1 MSNRDEFISLITEF
15 KTVSPSISE
24 EQRKGLLRR
33 AVQQFDIDVDEAV
46 EILNASGLIIGES
59 IDYFQVLGLSRSEI
73 ENLSESEISDQV
85 IAAHKR
91 LYSAS
96 LEAGGRPR
104 ADGRTEEQWRTL
116 LNQARDTL
124 IDPEKRNTTDIV
136 VDHEEAEDAE
146 KPPVPLHLLEVM
158 VLIPEGEFKMGGSDD
173 EGFRDEMPVHDV
185 NLDAFYID
193 KYPVT
198 NEEFKEFVDANPHW
212 DKPRGFDRYFSS
224 NYHDGYY
231 LHHWEKNNYPRERA
245 NHPVV
250 HVSWYAA
257 MAYAQWK
264 GKRLPTEAE
273 WEKAARGG
281 LNDQKYPWGN
291 EIDAGRANYHKRHQ
305 QTTPV
310 GRYPANGY
318 GLYDMV
324 GNVWE
329 WCLDE
334 WDKSYYA
341 FSSYD
346 NPISGGSIESIVRNY
361 TDSKVLHVLRGG
373 SWYNTVENI
382 RVAKRSGAVPTYANS
397 NIGFRCVI
405 PVGA

>member
-1 MSNRDEFISLITEF
+1 MSKRNEFIDLINEF
-15 KTVSPSISE
+15 KTVSPSISD

-33 AVQQFDIDVDEAV
+33 AVQQFGVGFDDAV
-46 EILNASGLIIGES
+46 EILKTSGLAIGES
-59 IDYFQVLGLSRSEI
+59 IDYFEVLSLSRADFEFR
-73 ENLSESEISDQV
+73 SESDIVNQINV
-85 IAAHKR
+85 AHEK

-96 LEAGGRPR
+96 LKAGGRPR

-116 LNQARDTL
+116 LNHARDAL
-124 IDPEKRNTTDIV
+124 IDPEKRNTSHITEVNEEEIV
-136 VDHEEAEDAE
+136 EQ
-146 KPPVPLHLLEVM
+146 PPVPLHLLEDM
-158 VLIPEGEFKMGGSDD
+158 ELIPAGEFKMGGSDD
-173 EGFRDEMPVHDV
+173 EAVPDELPIHDV

-198 NEEFKEFVDANPHW
+198 NLQFKEFVDANPQW
-212 DKPRGFDRYFSS
+212 EKPKGFTFFQPIK
-224 NYHDGYY
+224 YHDGYY
-231 LHHWEKNNYPRERA
+231 LHHWHKGNYPEERY

-250 HVSWYAA
+250 NVSWYAA
-257 MAYAQWK
+257 MAYSQWV

-281 LNDQKYPWGN
+281 SQEQKYPCGDV
-291 EIDAGRANYHKRHQ
+291 IDGSKANYQKRRL

-334 WDKSYYA
+334 WDIGFYTKSA
-341 FSSYD
+341 KE
-346 NPISGGSIESIVRNY
+346 NPVCGGSIDRIVHNY
-361 TDSKVLHVLRGG
+361 RYSNTQHVIRGG
-373 SWYNTVENI
+373 SWYNLVQNVRT
-382 RVAKRSGAVPTYANS
+382 AKRSGAIPTYANS

-405 PVGA
+405 PN

>member
-1 MSNRDEFISLITEF
+1 MSNHDEFIDLINEF
-15 KTVSPSISE
+15 KTVSPTISD

-33 AVQQFDIDVDEAV
+33 AVQQFGMNIDEAAK
-46 EILNASGLIIGES
+46 ILNASGLVIGES
-59 IDYFQVLGLSRSEI
+59 IDYFQVLDISRPDI
-73 ENLSESEISDQV
+73 ENRSESEIYNQV

-104 ADGRTEEQWRTL
+104 TDGRTEEQWRTL

-124 IDPEKRNTTDIV
+124 IDTEKRNTTHIV
-136 VDHEEAEDAE
+136 FDEEDDAE
-146 KPPVPLHLLEVM
+146 KPTVPLHLLEDM
-158 VLIPEGEFKMGGSDD
+158 ELIPAGQFKMGSSDD
-173 EGFRDEMPVHDV
+173 EGLHDEMPVHDV
-185 NLDAFYID
+185 HLNAFYMD

-198 NEEFKEFVDANPHW
+198 NEKFKEFVDANPNW
-212 DKPRGFDRYFSS
+212 SKPREFFRFFSF

-231 LHHWEKNNYPRERA
+231 LRHWEKNIYPRERTD
-245 NHPVV
+245 HPVV
-250 HVSWYAA
+250 HISWYAA
-257 MAYAQWK
+257 MAYAQWI

-281 LNDQKYPWGN
+281 KNNQKYPWGN
-291 EIDAGRANYHKRHQ
+291 QIDVGKANFQKRHQ

-310 GRYPANGY
+310 GRYPANDY

-334 WDKSYYA
+334 WDKSFYA
-341 FSSYD
+341 FSSKD
-346 NPISGGSIESIVRNY
+346 NPISGESIDSIVRNY
-361 TDSKVLHVLRGG
+361 TDSKALHVLRGG
-373 SWYNTVENI
+373 SWYNTVENV
-382 RVAKRSGAVPTYANS
+382 RTAKRSGAVPTYANS

-405 PVGA
+405 PVES

>member
-1 MSNRDEFISLITEF
+1 MSKRDEFIDLINEF

-33 AVQQFDIDVDEAV
+33 AVQQFGVGVDDAV
-46 EILNASGLIIGES
+46 EILNTSGLVIGES
-59 IDYFQVLGLSRSEI
+59 IDYYEVLGLSRSDFEYR
-73 ENLSESEISDQV
+73 SESDIVNQ
-85 IAAHKR
+85 INGAHEK

-96 LEAGGRPR
+96 LKAGGRPR

-124 IDPEKRNTTDIV
+124 IDPEKRNIPPISTDY
-136 VDHEEAEDAE
+136 EEEEME
-146 KPPVPLHLLEVM
+146 KPPVPLHLLEDM
-158 VLIPEGEFKMGGSDD
+158 GLIPAGEFKMGGSDD
-173 EGFRDEMPVHDV
+173 EAFNDELPIHDV
-185 NLDAFYID
+185 YLDAYYID

-198 NEEFKEFVDANPHW
+198 NAQFKEFVDANPYW
-212 DKPRGFDRYFSS
+212 TKPKGFSFFRPIK
-224 NYHDGYY
+224 YHDGYY
-231 LHHWEKNNYPRERA
+231 LLHWDKDNYPEERY

-250 HVSWYAA
+250 NVSWYAA
-257 MAYAQWK
+257 MAYAQWV

-281 LNDQKYPWGN
+281 LQDQKFPWGN
-291 EIDAGRANYHKRHQ
+291 TIDIGKANYGKRQQ

-310 GRYPANGY
+310 GRYPANEY

-334 WDKSYYA
+334 WDKNFYA
-341 FSSYD
+341 FSAKE
-346 NPISGGSIESIVRNY
+346 NPVCGGSIDRITRNY
-361 TDSKVLHVLRGG
+361 MNSKSLHVLRGG
-373 SWYNTVENI
+373 SWYNSVENI
-382 RVAKRSGAVPTYANS
+382 RTAKRSGAIPTYANL

-405 PVGA
+405 PVGS

>member
-1 MSNRDEFISLITEF
+1 MSNRDEFIDLINEF
-15 KTVSPSISE
+15 KTVSPTISD

-33 AVQQFDIDVDEAV
+33 AVQQFGISVDDAV
-46 EILNASGLIIGES
+46 TILNASGLVIGES
-59 IDYFQVLGLSRSEI
+59 IDYFQVLDISRSDI
-73 ENLSESEISDQV
+73 ENLSESEISNQV
-85 IAAHKR
+85 ISAHKR

-116 LNQARDTL
+116 LNQARDIL
-124 IDPEKRNTTDIV
+124 IDTEKRNTTHIAN
-136 VDHEEAEDAE
+136 DHEDEPE
-146 KPPVPLHLLEVM
+146 KPAVPLNLLEDM
-158 VLIPEGEFKMGGSDD
+158 ELIPAGEFKMGGSDD
-173 EGFRDEMPVHDV
+173 EVFRDELPVHVV
-185 NLDAFYID
+185 NLNAFYID
-193 KYPVT
+193 KHPVT
-198 NEEFKEFVDANPHW
+198 NEKFKEFVDANPNW
-212 DKPRGFDRYFSS
+212 SKPREFFRFFSF

-231 LHHWEKNNYPRERA
+231 LHHWEKNNYPRERID
-245 NHPVV
+245 HPVV

-257 MAYAQWK
+257 MAYAQWI

-291 EIDAGRANYHKRHQ
+291 EIDAGKANYHKRHQ

-310 GRYPANGY
+310 GRYPANEY

-334 WDKSYYA
+334 WDQRFYE
-341 FSSYD
+341 FSSSD
-346 NPISGGSIESIVRNY
+346 NPISGGSIESIARNFK
-361 TDSKVLHVLRGG
+361 DSKAHHVLRGG

-382 RVAKRSGAVPTYANS
+382 RTAKRSGAVPTYANS
-397 NIGFRCVI
+397 NTNSI
-405 PVGA
+405 